1 MNICIVNGFFPP
13 HVSGSARLAFLL
25 SEELAQRGHNVVV
38 VTSRIGETPET
49 EKRGA
54 MTIYRV
60 RSLKYPK
67 LELLHNADLYWNLL
81 PQNVARIVGIL
92 RRHRVDVVQ
101 AFGQF
106 QDLTLVAVAACKVL
120 SIPAV
125 LSIHVRMEHPRS
137 LYNSVFVFGD
147 KVLVRHL
154 VAQRVK
160 AVVALDKQMG
170 DYIIERYNVANDSIS
185 FIPTAV
191 DIARFDK
198 CEGRSIRKRYGLEER
213 EPVILSLG
221 TISNYRS
228 PTSLITALPSV
239 LEEFPKSKLLLVGAV
254 HSAKPARLVKDLGL
268 TESVI
273 FAGRVDYSIIPSYL
287 GACDVEGHDLESGM
301 GVGLASLEAMAA
313 GRAVLS
319 SAREDNFINLRLQ
332 SWKNI
337 VLVRPGNVKDISN
350 ALIRL
355 LSDEKLRESIG
366 MNARVF
372 VKEHF
377 ALETVSRSYERL
389 YQEIT
394 GSHVR

>member
-1 MNICIVNGFFPP
+1 M
-13 HVSGSARLAFLL
+13 SGSARLAFLL

-38 VTSRIGETPET
+38 ITSRIGGTPET

-54 MTIYRV
+54 MTIYRL

-67 LELLHNADLYWNLL
+67 IELLHNADLYWNLL
-81 PQNVARIVGIL
+81 PQNLGRILGIL

-106 QDLTLVAVAACKVL
+106 QDLTLVTIAACRVL
-120 SIPAV
+120 SIPVV

-137 LYNSVFVFGD
+137 LYNSIFVFGD

-160 AVVALDKQMG
+160 AVVALDKQMR
-170 DYIIERYNVANDSIS
+170 DYIIERYNVANGTIS

-191 DIARFDK
+191 DVARFEK
-198 CEGRSIRKRYGLEER
+198 CERQTIRKMYGLDGEQ
-213 EPVILSLG
+213 PVILSLG

-228 PTSLITALPSV
+228 PTSLIRALPGV
-239 LEEFPKSKLLLVGAV
+239 LERFPESKLLLVGAV
-254 HSAKPARLVKDLGL
+254 HSTKPARLVKELGL
-268 TESVI
+268 EKSVV
-273 FAGRVDYSIIPSYL
+273 FTGRVDYSMIPSCL

-313 GRAVLS
+313 GKAVLS
-319 SAREDNFINLRLQ
+319 SAREDNFINLKLGN
-332 SWKNI
+332 WKNI
-337 VLVRPGNVKDISN
+337 VLVRPGNVKDISS

-355 LSDEKLRESIG
+355 LSDGKLRESIG
-366 MNARVF
+366 MNARAF
-372 VKEHF
+372 VREHF
-377 ALETVSRSYERL
+377 SLETVCRSYESL
-389 YQEIT
+389 YEDIT
-394 GSHVR
+394 GSQVR